1 MPAILIVDDDRHQ
14 RLLLEEELAGEGYA
28 VRAVPNAEDALTDIS
43 EAMPDLVIVDLAM
56 PGMDGLDL
64 LGKLLAMN
72 NQLPVIIHTAYASYQ
87 ENFMS
92 WAADAYVVKKG
103 DLTELKDAVRCV
115 LTRGH
120 DAPSNMAGAEH
131 TA

>member
-1 MPAILIVDDDRHQ
+1 MSAILIVEDDRHQ
-14 RLLLEEELAGEGYA
+14 RLLLEEEFAGEGYA
-28 VRAVPNAEDALTDIS
+28 VRAVPSAEDALTGIS

-72 NQLPVIIHTAYASYQ
+72 NQLPVIIHTAYPSYQ
-87 ENFMS
+87 DNFMS
-92 WAADAYVVKKG
+92 WAADAYVVKRG
-103 DLTELKDAVRCV
+103 DLTELKEAVRCV

-120 DAPSNMAGAEH
+120 GDAVSAAGAEH
-131 TA
+131 RA